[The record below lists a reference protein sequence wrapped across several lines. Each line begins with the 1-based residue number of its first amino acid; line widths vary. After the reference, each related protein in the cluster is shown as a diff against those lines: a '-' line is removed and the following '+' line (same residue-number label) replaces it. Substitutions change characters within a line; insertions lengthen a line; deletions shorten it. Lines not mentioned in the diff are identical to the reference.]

1 MSQSDYHGISYFG
14 QYSAADFPDAESERP
29 CDILG
34 ENTSYTT
41 ALNNAVTKHY
51 LELKEKNG
59 EIVSLELIWK
69 KKFRDFL
76 NTKNNRVLEFL
87 TSKMKSHPVLGKS
100 EQFFQT
106 FGKKNVEFYKNSIQ
120 DIAFDIS
127 GSIKGKDE
135 IDALLI
141 SKELPTIDKYIE
153 QTQMLLDEYR
163 NTTDLILKKELE
175 LNLKLEV
182 LESVNTNVKGLTKL
196 KENESYNT
204 MMEGIQSYMETIF
217 EENHLEENYNEIMD
231 GYRKFIALREVLQ
244 VVRKR
249 ELKEV
254 EPLCT
259 ICFND
264 TISYAFVPCGHT
276 FCQTCVKKQSLSCS
290 ICRSSIRER
299 LKLFLS

>member
-1 MSQSDYHGISYFG
+1 MSESDLQGLSYYG
-14 QYSAADFPDAESERP
+14 QYSVADFPDAESERP
-29 CDILG
+29 YEILG

-51 LELKEKNG
+51 LELKEKNS
-59 EIVSLELIWK
+59 EIVSLELVWK
-69 KKFRDFL
+69 KRFRDFL
-76 NTKNNRVLEFL
+76 NSKNNRVLEFL

-100 EQFFQT
+100 EQFFQI
-106 FGKKNVEFYKNSIQ
+106 FGKKNVEFYQNSIHE
-120 DIAFDIS
+120 IAFDIS
-127 GSIKGKDE
+127 GSVKGKEE
-135 IDALLI
+135 IDALLL
-141 SKELPTIDKYIE
+141 SKDLPNIDKYIE
-153 QTQMLLDEYR
+153 ETQLLLDEYR
-163 NTTDLILKKELE
+163 NITDTILKKELE
-175 LNLKLEV
+175 FNLKLEK
-182 LESVNTNVKGLTKL
+182 LESINTSIKSLTKL
-196 KENESYNT
+196 KENEAYNT
-204 MMEGIQSYMETIF
+204 MMEGIQSYMETTF
-217 EENHLEENYNEIMD
+217 EENHLEETYNEIMD

-290 ICRSSIRER
+290 ICRSSVRER

>member
-1 MSQSDYHGISYFG
+1 MNEGELHGILYG

-34 ENTSYTT
+34 ENISYTT

-51 LELKEKNG
+51 FELKEKNG

-69 KKFRDFL
+69 KRFRDFL
-76 NTKNNRVLEFL
+76 NTKNNRILEFL
-87 TSKMKSHPVLGKS
+87 TSKMKAHPVLGKS
-100 EQFFQT
+100 EQFFQI

-120 DIAFDIS
+120 EIAFDLS
-127 GSIKGKDE
+127 GSVKGKEE
-135 IDALLI
+135 IDALLL
-141 SKELPTIDKYIE
+141 SKDLPSIDKYIQ
-153 QTQMLLDEYR
+153 QTQMLLDEYKDV
-163 NTTDLILKKELE
+163 TDIILKKELE
-175 LNLKLEV
+175 FNLKLEV
-182 LESVNTNVKGLTKL
+182 LESVNSSIKGLTKL

-231 GYRKFIALREVLQ
+231 AYRKFIALREVLQ

>member
-1 MSQSDYHGISYFG
+1 MSESDLQGISYYG

-29 CDILG
+29 YDILG

-51 LELKEKNG
+51 FELKEKNG
-59 EIVSLELIWK
+59 EIISLELIWK

-76 NTKNNRVLEFL
+76 NTKNNRILEFL

-106 FGKKNVEFYKNSIQ
+106 FGKKNVEFYKNSIHE
-120 DIAFDIS
+120 IAFDIS
-127 GSIKGKDE
+127 GSVKGKEE
-135 IDALLI
+135 IDALLL
-141 SKELPTIDKYIE
+141 SKDLQSVDKYIQ
-153 QTQMLLDEYR
+153 QTQMLLDEYKHV
-163 NTTDLILKKELE
+163 TDSILKKELE

-182 LESVNTNVKGLTKL
+182 LESVNNNVKGLSKL
-196 KENESYNT
+196 KENESYTT
-204 MMEGIQSYMETIF
+204 MMEGIQNYMETIF
-217 EENHLEENYNEIMD
+217 EENHLEENYNEIID
-231 GYRKFIALREVLQ
+231 SYRKFIALREVLQ